1 MAEENLKSALPKRL
15 PRMIFSCESNAVHRR
30 EGLKP
35 HHSYRIST
43 IQGHE

>member
-1 MAEENLKSALPKRL
+1 MTEEKPKWIWPKKL
-15 PRMIFSCESNAVHRR
+15 PRTIFSCESNAVHTK

-43 IQGHE
+43 FQDHE